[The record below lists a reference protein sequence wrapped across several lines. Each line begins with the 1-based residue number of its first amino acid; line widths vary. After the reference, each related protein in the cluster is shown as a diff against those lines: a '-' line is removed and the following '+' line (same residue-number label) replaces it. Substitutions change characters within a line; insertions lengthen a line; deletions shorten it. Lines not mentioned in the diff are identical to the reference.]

1 MRRARNLDVTF
12 HTSANDASVLSLYQS
27 AAVVATPSVYK
38 DMYGKEQPYTELLGL
53 TSLEAMACGV
63 PVVVS
68 NAGSL
73 PEIVT
78 AGETGYIV
86 PPGDPA
92 ALREMIDRLLADS
105 AERNRLGAN
114 ARAVV
119 EERFTWHKTALRCLE
134 IYQKGESREQGA
146 PSPRGRGLG

>member
-1 MRRARNLDVTF
+1 M
-12 HTSANDASVLSLYQS
+12 LSLYQG

-119 EERFTWHKTALRCLE
+119 EERFTWHKTAQRCVE
-134 IYQKGESREQGA
+134 VYSR
-146 PSPRGRGLG
+146 

>member
-1 MRRARNLDVTF
+1 M
-12 HTSANDASVLSLYQS
+12 
-27 AAVVATPSVYK
+27 VATPSVYK

-53 TSLEAMACGV
+53 TSLEAPAASLS
-63 PVVVS
+63 S

-73 PEIVT
+73 PEIVS

-86 PPGDPA
+86 PGDPA
-92 ALREMIDRLLADS
+92 ALREMIDRLLANS
-105 AERNRLGAN
+105 AECNRLGAN

-134 IYQKGESREQGA
+134 VYCR
-146 PSPRGRGLG
+146 

>member
-1 MRRARNLDVTF
+1 M
-12 HTSANDASVLSLYQS
+12 
-27 AAVVATPSVYK
+27 VATPSVYK

-92 ALREMIDRLLADS
+92 ALREIIDRLLADS

-134 IYQKGESREQGA
+134 IYQKGKVESKVPPLPVGVQTGEIGN
-146 PSPRGRGLG
+146 SCSGT